1 MPELNGEEAD
11 HDKSETED
19 GEARQDTETDDGS
32 TIPEVA
38 MPQEKPAELNRKE
51 HEHEKSETENGNE
64 ENIMEMRKG
73 ENQIFV
79 GSAIGGNSNLRP
91 SLPRS
96 SKTNHRIVPSKD
108 TENPGHPGKRSN
120 RKSFQ

>member
-38 MPQEKPAELNRKE
+38 VPQEKPAELNRKE

-64 ENIMEMRKG
+64 GNIMEMRKG
-73 ENQIFV
+73 ENQIFA
-79 GSAIGGNSNLRP
+79 GSAIG
-91 SLPRS
+91 
-96 SKTNHRIVPSKD
+96 
-108 TENPGHPGKRSN
+108 
-120 RKSFQ
+120 